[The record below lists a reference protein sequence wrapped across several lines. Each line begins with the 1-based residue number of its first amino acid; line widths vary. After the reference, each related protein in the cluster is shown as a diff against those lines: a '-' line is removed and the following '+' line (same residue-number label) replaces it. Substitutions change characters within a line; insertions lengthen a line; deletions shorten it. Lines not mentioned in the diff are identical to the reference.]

1 MKRRLL
7 PCFGVPAESFS
18 MPRDYDVKKRKREA
32 QQKRDELKRQEGVA
46 NAAAAAKA
54 QGSVAK
60 RTRGNDVQVE
70 ALRFCILRDSL
81 RCRLLKIRV
90 V

>member
-1 MKRRLL
+1 
-7 PCFGVPAESFS
+7 
-18 MPRDYDVKKRKREA
+18 MPSEKDKKKRKREA
-32 QQKRDELKRQEGVA
+32 QQKRDELKRREGVA
-46 NAAAAAKA
+46 NAAAAVKA

-81 RCRLLKIRV
+81 RCCLLKIRV